1 MEDSEIYKKMIEDI
15 FEISTKIL
23 ESNAKK
29 PKTISSHESKMNKD
43 TIDEICMRKALNEID
58 AVREAFFEFQRSI
71 HSLALFNFMDVGIE
85 QFATYAV
92 YLERVIRD
100 DIDKEGLSPATMEEY
115 NILKKLRAQ
124 IMSEMYN
131 TYLRDAD

>member
-23 ESNAKK
+23 ENNAKK
-29 PKTISSHESKMNKD
+29 PKTVSSRESKMNKD
-43 TIDEICMRKALNEID
+43 TVDEICMRKALNEID

-71 HSLALFNFMDVGIE
+71 QSLALFNFMDVGIE

-92 YLERVIRD
+92 YLEKVIKD
-100 DIDKEGLSPATMEEY
+100 DIDKEGLSPAIMEEY

-131 TYLRDAD
+131 MYLRDAD

>member
-23 ESNAKK
+23 ENNAKK
-29 PKTISSHESKMNKD
+29 PKTISTRESKIEKG
-43 TIDEICMRKALNEID
+43 TLDEMCMRKALDEMD
-58 AVREAFFEFQRSI
+58 AVREAFFDFQRSI
-71 HSLALFNFMDVGIE
+71 QSLAIFNFMDVGIE

-92 YLERVIRD
+92 YLEKVIKD
-100 DIDKEGLSPATMEEY
+100 DIDKEGLSEATTEEY
-115 NILKKLRAQ
+115 SILKKLRAQ

-131 TYLRDAD
+131 LYLRDAD